1 MPLPKCVSFRHWSL
15 VQHEQVSP
23 LMGAFQMFWGKK
35 KIPFLLSSSAWG
47 PNGNVDFKGKLW
59 FLLSGWF
66 WASCFPSVRLFIGKM
81 RSWSSV
87 SDLPG
92 LIQPSHSSEL
102 SSPSLVWRSQSVGQ
116 QLLNPNHLTQCLP
129 SFPPHSTPS
138 LQVRYGTVWSDYVGG
153 TSGDLDEI
161 FLYPGE
167 SIVQVSGKYS
177 TYLRKL
183 VFVTDKF
190 RFLSF
195 GKDKGT
201 SFNAAPLY
209 PNTVLRFFSGRAGS
223 LIDAISFHWDFYPS
237 DYESC
242 WVAPQPCN
250 GDLGTHSPLTTINM
264 SKLKKKKN
272 TNKQ

>member
-1 MPLPKCVSFRHWSL
+1 M
-15 VQHEQVSP
+15 
-23 LMGAFQMFWGKK
+23 
-35 KIPFLLSSSAWG
+35 
-47 PNGNVDFKGKLW
+47 
-59 FLLSGWF
+59 
-66 WASCFPSVRLFIGKM
+66 
-81 RSWSSV
+81 
-87 SDLPG
+87 
-92 LIQPSHSSEL
+92 
-102 SSPSLVWRSQSVGQ
+102 
-116 QLLNPNHLTQCLP
+116 
-129 SFPPHSTPS
+129 
-138 LQVRYGTVWSDYVGG
+138 GG

-167 SIVQVSGKYS
+167 PIVQVSGKYS

-242 WVAPQPCN
+242 
-250 GDLGTHSPLTTINM
+250 
-264 SKLKKKKN
+264 
-272 TNKQ
+272 